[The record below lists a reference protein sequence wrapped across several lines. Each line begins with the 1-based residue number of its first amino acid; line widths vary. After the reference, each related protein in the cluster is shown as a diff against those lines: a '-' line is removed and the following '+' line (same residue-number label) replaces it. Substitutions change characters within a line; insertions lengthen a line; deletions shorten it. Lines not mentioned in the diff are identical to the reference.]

1 MEISSLA
8 IYLSWDRVQVFP
20 CQKPAAAACT
30 ITAVIL
36 ILCSHFF
43 FQLWLLR
50 GKKRKKRVHWKEGAK
65 RERGS
70 AEQTSSQSFKEEG

>member
-1 MEISSLA
+1 MEISSLVM
-8 IYLSWDRVQVFP
+8 YLSWDRVQVFP
-20 CQKPAAAACT
+20 CQKPAAAAC
-30 ITAVIL
+30 ISYVIL

-43 FQLWLLR
+43 FSVVVIE
-50 GKKRKKRVHWKEGAK
+50 GGEKRVHWKEGAK

>member
-8 IYLSWDRVQVFP
+8 MYLSWDRVQVFP
-20 CQKPAAAACT
+20 CQKPAAAAC
-30 ITAVIL
+30 ISYVIL

-50 GKKRKKRVHWKEGAK
+50 GGGRVHWKEGAK
-65 RERGS
+65 RERES